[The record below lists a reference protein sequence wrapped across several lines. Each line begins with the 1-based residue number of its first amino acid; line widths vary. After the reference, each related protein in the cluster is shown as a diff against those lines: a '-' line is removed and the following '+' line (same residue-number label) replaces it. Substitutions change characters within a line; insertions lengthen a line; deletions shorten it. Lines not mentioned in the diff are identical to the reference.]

1 MELHYIAIASSE
13 TLYSC
18 KKKVCIETFSS
29 KNGGLKI
36 VLTILNNLNLTF

>member
-13 TLYSC
+13 TLNSC

-36 VLTILNNLNLTF
+36 V